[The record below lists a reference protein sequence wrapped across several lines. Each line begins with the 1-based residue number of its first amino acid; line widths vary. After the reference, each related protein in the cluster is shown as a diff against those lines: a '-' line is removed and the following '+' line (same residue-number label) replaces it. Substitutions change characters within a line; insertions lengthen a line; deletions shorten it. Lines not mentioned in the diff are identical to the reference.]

1 MIFSKEYR
9 INYYSTHFEK
19 TDIFV
24 DKDMLDFNY
33 DKICVGNYNNFKKN
47 EPLNSYFRDMSRHLS
62 QLNNYHMNY
71 LFYKFGDHFTSCNY
85 PTFIK
90 TRHKS
95 NINSNN
101 ILLNLDSERHSSML
115 ANITNIDIPFNEKN
129 NKLLWRGCSTGEH
142 IHGMRNL
149 IVKKFQYSS
158 NPDIDIKYN
167 QLVQGVTNNN
177 NEFILGDTK
186 CIQEMLKS
194 KFLISIEG
202 NDVASNLKWILL
214 SNSVALMPTPK
225 ICSWFM
231 EDHLQPFV
239 HFVPLNNNFDDLEE
253 KYQWCL
259 DNLDECEKI
268 SKNATEYVLQF
279 MNEENE
285 REIVNTIITNYMNSV
300 NITVSL

>member
-19 TDIFV
+19 TDCFV
-24 DKDMLDFNY
+24 DKDMLEFKC
-33 DKICVGNYNNFKKN
+33 DKICVGNYYDFKKY
-47 EPLNSYFRDMSRHLS
+47 ESLNSYFRDMLGHLA
-62 QLNNYHMNY
+62 QLNNYHTNY
-71 LFYKFGDHFTSCNY
+71 LFYRFGDHVEKCKY
-85 PTFIK
+85 PTFVK
-90 TRHKS
+90 ARRKDYT
-95 NINSNN
+95 NSNN
-101 ILLNLDSERHSSML
+101 ILLNLDQDYHIRML
-115 ANITNIDIPFNEKN
+115 ASIRNIDTPFNEKN

-149 IVKKFQYSS
+149 IVKQFQHSS

-167 QLVQGVTNNN
+167 RLVQGVTNNN
-177 NEFILGDTK
+177 NEFILGDSK
-186 CIQEMLKS
+186 SIQEMLKS

-214 SNSVALMPTPK
+214 SNSVALMPIPK
-225 ICSWFM
+225 MCTWYM
-231 EDHLQPFV
+231 EDHLEPFV
-239 HFVPLNNNFDDLEE
+239 HFVPLNDNFDDLEE

-268 SKNATEYVLQF
+268 SKNATEYILQF

-285 REIVNTIITNYMNSV
+285 REIVNTIITNYMNCI
-300 NITVSL
+300 NITVEP

>member
-9 INYYSTHFEK
+9 INYYSKYFEK
-19 TDIFV
+19 SDFFV
-24 DKDMLDFNY
+24 DKDMLEFNF
-33 DKICVGNYNNFKKN
+33 DKICVENYYYFKKN
-47 EPLNSYFRDMSRHLS
+47 EPLHEYFRDMSRHLS
-62 QLNNYHMNY
+62 PLNNYHMNY
-71 LFYKFGDHFTSCNY
+71 VFYKFGDSFASCKY
-85 PTFIK
+85 PTFVK
-90 TRHKS
+90 VRHK
-95 NINSNN
+95 NDTDPNL
-101 ILLNLDSERHSSML
+101 ILLNIESERHSSML
-115 ANITNIDIPFNEKN
+115 TSLPNMDTPFNEKN

-149 IVKKFQYSS
+149 IVKKFQHSS

-186 CIQEMLKS
+186 SIEEMLKY

-202 NDVASNLKWILL
+202 NDVASNLKWVLL
-214 SNSVALMPTPK
+214 SNSVALMPIPK
-225 ICSWFM
+225 ICSWYM
-231 EDHLQPFV
+231 EDHLEPFV
-239 HFVPLNNNFDDLEE
+239 HFVPLNDNFDDLEE

-268 SKNATEYVLQF
+268 SKNATEYILQF

-285 REIVNTIITNYMNSV
+285 REIVNTLITNYMNCI
-300 NITVSL
+300 NITVEP

>member
-9 INYYSTHFEK
+9 INYYSKHFEK
-19 TDIFV
+19 ADFFV
-24 DKDMLDFNY
+24 NKDMLEFNY
-33 DKICVGNYNNFKKN
+33 DKICVGNYNDFKKN
-47 EPLNSYFRDMSRHLS
+47 ETSITYFRDMSRHLS
-62 QLNNYHMNY
+62 QLNNYHTNY
-71 LFYKFGDHFTSCNY
+71 LFYRFGDHFTRCKY
-85 PTFIK
+85 PTFVK
-90 TRHKS
+90 TRHKDDVNS
-95 NINSNN
+95 NI
-101 ILLNLDSERHSSML
+101 ILLNLDQEYHTSML
-115 ANITNIDIPFNEKN
+115 TGIPNMDTPFNEKN

-167 QLVQGVTNNN
+167 KLVQGVTNNN
-177 NEFILGDTK
+177 NEFILAEGK
-186 CIQEMLKS
+186 SIQEMLKS

-214 SNSVALMPTPK
+214 SNSVALMPIPK
-225 ICSWFM
+225 VCSWFM
-231 EDHLQPFV
+231 EDHLEPFV
-239 HFVPLNNNFDDLEE
+239 HFVPLNDNFDDLEE

-268 SKNATEYVLQF
+268 SKNATEYILQF

-285 REIVNTIITNYMNSV
+285 REIVNTLITNYMNCI
-300 NITVSL
+300 NITVEP